1 MALGFHKGVIFLQ
14 EKAMSRRIG
23 FVLIPGFA
31 LMSTAAAM
39 EPLRA
44 ANLFAPAPLYDIVPM
59 SVAGGAVRSS
69 LPAAIDTAPLSA
81 GPFDIVFVVAGG
93 DPLAHGHRRLDDW
106 LRRLAGQGVALGG
119 ISGGAA
125 VLAQAG
131 LMANRRFTVHW
142 HHLDAV
148 RALTGPFAVDRRL
161 YVIDRD
167 RFTCAGGTAPLD
179 MMQAIIAADHG
190 AGLARRVADWF
201 IQTEIRAAD
210 APQQA
215 RGDPGPL
222 SPPVREALDLM
233 DSHLAD
239 PLALAQLAALV
250 ALSPRQLQRRFR
262 AEAGATVMGRYRAL
276 RLDRARD
283 LLTGTRLPVGEI
295 AAMTGFASPAH
306 LSAAFA
312 ARFGQPPRSVRA

>member
-1 MALGFHKGVIFLQ
+1 MP
-14 EKAMSRRIG
+14 RRIG
-23 FVLIPGFA
+23 FVLTPGFA

-44 ANLFAPAPLYDIVPM
+44 ANLFAPAPLYDIVAL
-59 SVAGGAVRSS
+59 SVAGGPVRAS
-69 LPAAIDTAPLSA
+69 LPAQIDTVPLGA
-81 GPFDIVFVVAGG
+81 GPFDVVFVVAGG
-93 DPLAHGHRRLDDW
+93 DPLARPDRRLDDW
-106 LRRLAGQGVALGG
+106 LRGPAGQGVALGG
-119 ISGGAA
+119 ISGGGA
-125 VLAQAG
+125 VLARAG
-131 LMANRRFTVHW
+131 LMARRRFTVHW

-148 RALTGPFAVDRRL
+148 RALPGPFAVERRL

-167 RFTCAGGTAPLD
+167 RYTCAGGTAPLD

-190 AGLARRVADWF
+190 AALARRVADWF

-215 RGDPGPL
+215 RADPGPL
-222 SPPVREALDLM
+222 SAPVRDALDLM

-239 PLALAQLAALV
+239 PLDLSQLAAL
-250 ALSPRQLQRRFR
+250 AGLSPRQLQRRFR
-262 AEAGATVMGRYRAL
+262 AETGASVMGRYRAL

-283 LLTGTRLPVGEI
+283 LLAGTRLRVGEI

-312 ARFGQPPRSVRA
+312 ARFGQAPRAARG

>member
-1 MALGFHKGVIFLQ
+1 MLV
-14 EKAMSRRIG
+14 
-23 FVLIPGFA
+23 PGYA

-44 ANLFAPAPLYDIVPM
+44 ANLFAPAPLYDIVPL
-59 SVAGGAVRSS
+59 SVGGGPVRSS
-69 LPAAIDTAPLSA
+69 LPASIDTAPLSP

-93 DPLAHGHRRLDDW
+93 DPLAHRDRRLDDA

-125 VLAQAG
+125 LLARAG
-131 LMANRRFTVHW
+131 LMENRRFTVHW

-148 RALTGPFAVDRRL
+148 RALPGSFAVDRRL

-167 RFTCAGGTAPLD
+167 RYTCAGGTAPLD
-179 MMQAIIAADHG
+179 MMHAIIAADHG
-190 AGLARRVADWF
+190 AGMARRVAEWF
-201 IQTEIRAAD
+201 IQTEIRAPDALQRARAD
-210 APQQA
+210 H
-215 RGDPGPL
+215 GPL
-222 SPPVREALDLM
+222 SPPVRDVLELM

-239 PLALAQLAALV
+239 PLDLGQLAAL
-250 ALSPRQLQRRFR
+250 AGLSPRQLQRRFR
-262 AEAGATVMGRYRAL
+262 AETGATVMARYRAL

-283 LLTGTRLPVGEI
+283 LLTGSRLRVGDI

-312 ARFGQPPRSVRA
+312 ARFGVPPRAARA